1 MQSIPQQKVTQAIS
15 ILDKLD
21 IDMWLTFVR
30 ETSAGGDPV
39 LPLIYGHDLTWQ
51 SALIVTRTGKSI
63 AILGHLEAETAQST
77 GAYHEVIPYHEDFG
91 QPLAEVLKKL
101 NPKSIAMNYS
111 KNDVH
116 ADGLSHGLYEVM
128 LGYLDGTP
136 WKDRVIPAEKII
148 SLLRGQKTED
158 EIARVKAA
166 IELTELIYQN
176 TIEYIKVGMSERQI
190 ADFMHNLLI
199 EQNLTPAWE
208 INHCPTINSGPE
220 SPVGH
225 VQPTHI
231 KVEEGDI
238 LHFDFGVKYAD
249 YCSDIQRVVYFLA
262 PDESQP
268 PDEVQHGFATV
279 VQAVQKAVEKIKP
292 GITGYEVD
300 QVARQWIT
308 SAGYPE
314 YKYATGHQIGRTV
327 HDGAGLLGPLWKKY
341 GETPN
346 YVLESG
352 NIFTVE
358 PGIFL
363 PDYGYIG
370 IEEDVLVTENGS
382 KFLSKPQ
389 TELIVK

>member
-1 MQSIPQQKVTQAIS
+1 MQLIPQQKVTQAIS

-21 IDMWLTFVR
+21 IDMWVTFVR
-30 ETSAGGDPV
+30 ETSAGGDPI

-51 SALIVTRTGKSI
+51 SALIITRTGKSI
-63 AILGHLEAETAQST
+63 AILGHLEAETAHRT
-77 GAYHEVIPYHEDFG
+77 GAYHEVIPYHEDFS
-91 QPLAEVLKKL
+91 QPFVDVLEKL

-116 ADGLSHGLYEVM
+116 ADGLSHGLYELI

-136 WKDRVIPAEKII
+136 WKGKIIPAEKII
-148 SLLRGQKTED
+148 SALRGQKTED
-158 EIARVKAA
+158 EVSRVKLA
-166 IELTELIYQN
+166 IELTELIYQE
-176 TIEYIKVGMSERQI
+176 TIDYAQVGLSERQI
-190 ADFMHNLLI
+190 ADFMHNLMN
-199 EQNLTPAWE
+199 ERNLTPAWE
-208 INHCPTINSGPE
+208 LNHCPTINSGPE

-225 VQPTHI
+225 VEPTDI
-231 KVEEGDI
+231 KIEEGHI
-238 LHFDFGVKYAD
+238 LHFDFGIKYAD

-262 PDESQP
+262 PGESQP
-268 PDEVQHGFATV
+268 PDEVQNGFVTV
-279 VQAVQKAVEKIKP
+279 VQAIQQAVEKMKP
-292 GITGYEVD
+292 GITGREVD

-314 YKYATGHQIGRTV
+314 YKYATGHQIGQTV
-327 HDGAGLLGPLWKKY
+327 HDGAGLIGPLWKKY

-346 YVLESG
+346 CVLEPG

-363 PDYGYIG
+363 PIYGYIG

-382 KFLSKPQ
+382 QFLSKPQ

>member
-1 MQSIPQQKVTQAIS
+1 MQLIPQQKVTQAIS
-15 ILDKLD
+15 ILDKLN

-30 ETSAGGDPV
+30 ETSAGGDPI

-51 SALIVTRTGKSI
+51 SALIITRTGKSI
-63 AILGHLEAETAQST
+63 AILGHLEAETAQRT
-77 GAYHEVIPYHEDFG
+77 GAYHEVIPYHEDFS
-91 QPLAEVLKKL
+91 QPLVDILEKL

-116 ADGLSHGLYEVM
+116 ADGLSHGLYEAII
-128 LGYLDGTP
+128 GYLDGTP
-136 WKDRVIPAEKII
+136 WKGRIIPAEKII
-148 SLLRGQKTED
+148 SALRGQKTED
-158 EIARVKAA
+158 EIARVKVA
-166 IELTELIYQN
+166 IELTELIYQEA
-176 TIEYIKVGMSERQI
+176 IDHAQVGLSERQI
-190 ADFMHNLLI
+190 ADFMHNLMM
-199 EQNLTPAWE
+199 ERNLTPAWE
-208 INHCPTINSGPE
+208 LNHCPTINSGPE

-225 VQPTHI
+225 VGPTDI
-231 KVEEGDI
+231 KVEKGHI

-262 PDESQP
+262 PGESQP
-268 PDEVQHGFATV
+268 PDEVQNGFATV
-279 VQAVQKAVEKIKP
+279 VQAIQQAVEKMKP
-292 GITGYEVD
+292 GITGREVD
-300 QVARQWIT
+300 QIARQLIT
-308 SAGYPE
+308 NAGYPE

-341 GETPN
+341 GDTPN
-346 YVLESG
+346 YVLEPG

-370 IEEDVLVTENGS
+370 IEEDVLVTENGAQ
-382 KFLSKPQ
+382 FLSKPQ